1 VCVCVCVYLQ
11 SVCVCVCVY
20 VCELACDSGLGVQG
34 LEFRVEGLGD
44 LADADTLR
52 LAHIFYF
59 FLKLKKNKPRRHFTA
74 SRSVPLI
81 TYF

>member
-1 VCVCVCVYLQ
+1 MCVCVCVYLQ

-44 LADADTLR
+44 LADAGGS
-52 LAHIFYF
+52 HIFFIF
-59 FLKLKKNKPRRHFTA
+59 FLN
-74 SRSVPLI
+74 
-81 TYF
+81 